1 MDSNNYLYSPIIR
14 CFTHKIMNVHTI
26 TEQVFKTWTSDWK
39 ALEFETATFPFFAN
53 EYSIQ
58 TGVVLNQKTLEYL
71 LSTPGTSTIKIRF
84 GFSKEEENFFQVIL
98 WGTDELEQ
106 RITPYYHA
114 KEAIFEK
121 RPDQSNGG
129 LVPAE
134 LQKQWRFYWLTK
146 ANDDLIS
153 VQNFLVTHGFLKGY
167 NYELEEFMEALLID
181 RKATD
186 VRINFGLHEHLSPTY
201 QEGDPAVYTF
211 GLLLRA
217 ETGLQKLKD
226 DSDDDDGYFDLSRP
240 CPPTCK

>member
-1 MDSNNYLYSPIIR
+1 
-14 CFTHKIMNVHTI
+14 MNVHTI

-39 ALEFETATFPFFAN
+39 TLETEIDHFSFFAN
-53 EYSIQ
+53 ETSIQ

-114 KEAIFEK
+114 KDPIFEK

-129 LVPAE
+129 QVPAE

-146 ANDDLIS
+146 ANDNLIS
-153 VQNFLVTHGFLKGY
+153 ACNFQVPHGFLKGY

-186 VRINFGLHEHLSPTY
+186 VRINFGLHEHLNASY
-201 QEGDPAVYTF
+201 QEGDPAIYTF

-217 ETGLQKLKD
+217 ETDIQQTGD
-226 DSDDDDGYFDLSRP
+226 DDDDDGYFDLVSP